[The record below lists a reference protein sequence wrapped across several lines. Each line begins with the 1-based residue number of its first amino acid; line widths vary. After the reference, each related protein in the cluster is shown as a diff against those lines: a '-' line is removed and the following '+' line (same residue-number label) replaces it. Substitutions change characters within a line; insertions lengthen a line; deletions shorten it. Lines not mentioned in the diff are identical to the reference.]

1 MKSHDIPLRG
11 QSLGGAVAAFWSTYI
26 NKIDRKGRV
35 SIPATFR
42 PHLIGKSFQG
52 VVVFPAF
59 RSPALECRSW
69 EQMEELSASVDALPE
84 FSAER
89 DALAAAI
96 FGSSVPLSFD
106 PEGRINLP
114 AHLAK
119 HANLGAEA
127 AFVGMGKSFQIW
139 EPAAFKLFQKDA
151 REKVAR
157 EGITV
162 PRAPLGNMKG
172 DAS

>member
-1 MKSHDIPLRG
+1 M
-11 QSLGGAVAAFWSTYI
+11 
-26 NKIDRKGRV
+26 NKVDRKGRV
-35 SIPATFR
+35 SIPAAFR

-69 EQMEELSASVDALPE
+69 EQMEELSTAVDALPE

-89 DALAAAI
+89 DALAAAL
-96 FGSSVPLSFD
+96 FGASVPLSFD
-106 PEGRINLP
+106 PEGRIILP
-114 AHLAK
+114 KHLAD
-119 HANLGAEA
+119 HANIASEA

-139 EPAAFKLFQKDA
+139 EPNAFKRFQLDA

-157 EGITV
+157 EGITL
-162 PRAPLGNMKG
+162 PRGPQQGGGA
-172 DAS
+172 

>member
-1 MKSHDIPLRG
+1 M
-11 QSLGGAVAAFWSTYI
+11 AAFWSTYI
-26 NKIDRKGRV
+26 NKVDRKGRV

-59 RSPALECRSW
+59 RSAALECRSW
-69 EQMEELSASVDALPE
+69 EQMDELSSAVDALPE

-96 FGSSVPLSFD
+96 FGSSTPLSFD
-106 PEGRINLP
+106 SEGRIILP
-114 AHLAK
+114 KALAD
-119 HANLGAEA
+119 HANLTTEA

-139 EPAAFKLFQKDA
+139 EPAAFKRFQLDA
-151 REKVAR
+151 RDKVAR
-157 EGITV
+157 EGISL
-162 PRAPLGNMKG
+162 PRKG